1 MNDNTSN
8 LCRVPVS
15 ATYRIMN
22 GEPVLIEA
30 EYADIPAPDLLLFM
44 LERSGIQ
51 TRTEVNSIET
61 G

>member
-15 ATYRIMN
+15 ATYRIVN

-30 EYADIPAPDLLLFM
+30 EYTDIPAPELLRFL
-44 LERSGIQ
+44 LERSGKSDLL
-51 TRTEVNSIET
+51 RHDTEVSA
-61 G
+61 